1 MVVQATNISKKD
13 ESEDPSSRLTSP
25 AYRLNTVLE
34 GDKYGVLDLVGKVED
49 HLKDKNSSLNGFVKN
64 KKVNVDFDNDF
75 ETDKETGELFYIAE
89 IQLLDI
95 FFDRLYQ
102 RKDLFSAGNCIK
114 QLDTRHGYLKPAG
127 KPFIIFLRPE
137 GCQDKDGVDMSGF
150 YNPDGQHES
159 TMAYIASGED
169 KDIKVT
175 CKVYPFKKG
184 TSLKRC
190 REVES
195 YIFDTMQDV
204 TTMTQESRFKTKFY
218 NPKMYGKEGSDA
230 KDIGEWLWR
239 AKLNCVD
246 LFDKALIKEN
256 IDSIGA
262 IKKAVSHFGDQ
273 GRIVGLNKLN
283 PALEIY
289 RKVFNKENLTVPA
302 HTKTIAVHAVSGIAE
317 VLDKFKT
324 ENGGQVDHQLLVEA
338 LVDWIHNEKE
348 KKDWKLGTR
357 RKVDRLTKIFAPHF
371 QIQSVAYRAGV
382 IYNNYLDKKSK
393 DTLLSF
399 IGGKSLRIKDDLLIE
414 LKNEMEEAVES
425 VTLKSKQ
432 EINEE
437 SLKKAA

>member
-1 MVVQATNISKKD
+1 MVVQSTIISKKD
-13 ESEDPSSRLTSP
+13 ELGDSSSRLTSP
-25 AYRLNTVLE
+25 DDRLDSALE

-49 HLKDKNSSLNGFVKN
+49 YLTNKNSSLNGFVKN
-64 KKVNVDFDNDF
+64 KKVNVDFDKYF
-75 ETDKETGELFYIAE
+75 EIDKETGELFYVIE
-89 IQLLDI
+89 LLLLEI

-102 RKDLFSAGNCIK
+102 RKDLFNAGNCIK
-114 QLDTRHGYLKPAG
+114 SLDTRHGYIKPAG
-127 KPFIIFLRPE
+127 KPFIIFQRPK
-137 GCQDKDGVDMSGF
+137 GCLDKNGIDMSGF

-175 CKVYPFKKG
+175 CKVFPFKKG
-184 TSLKRC
+184 TSLSDC
-190 REVES
+190 RKVES

-204 TTMTQESRFKTKFY
+204 TTMTAESRFKTKFY
-218 NPKMYGKEGSDA
+218 NPEMYGKEGSDA

-246 LFDKALIKEN
+246 LFDKTLIKES

-262 IKKAVSHFGDQ
+262 IRKADSHFA
-273 GRIVGLNKLN
+273 GLDKLK

-289 RKVFNKENLTVPA
+289 RRVFNKENLTVPA

-317 VLDKFKT
+317 VLDKFET
-324 ENGGQVDHQLLVEA
+324 ENGGKVDHQLLVEA
-338 LVDWIHNEKE
+338 LVDWVHGEKE
-348 KKDWKLGTR
+348 KKDWRVGTR
-357 RKVDRLTKIFAPHF
+357 KKVDRLTKIFAPHF

-382 IYNNYLDKKSK
+382 IYNNYLDKKAE

-399 IGGKSLRIKDDLLIE
+399 IGGKSLRIQDDLLIE
-414 LKNEMEEAVES
+414 LKTQMEEAVES

-432 EINEE
+432 EINVE